1 MIRVKNMTTDKHEYQ
16 GKMRELD
23 TISQYEVQEAIEK
36 IKKRRMKNIAI
47 KKEMDRQIKLE
58 HPTIA
63 RAQPYLQFIGASVA
77 MAIFCLALWII
88 FKVNA
93 SSNVPV

>member
-1 MIRVKNMTTDKHEYQ
+1 MTTAKQ
-16 GKMRELD
+16 GKLRDLD
-23 TISQYEVQEAIEK
+23 MIPYYEVQDAVNKINRKREK
-36 IKKRRMKNIAI
+36 NRLIRE
-47 KKEMDRQIKLE
+47 EMDRQIRLE

-63 RAQPYLQFIGASVA
+63 RAQPYLQLVGVSVA
-77 MAIFCLALWII
+77 MTVFFLALWII